1 VNNKTIN
8 ILIQAIFLYFIQVL
22 VFNHIEIGLYIKL
35 YPYIAFVLLYPLSEN
50 RFGLFIS
57 SFLFGLLIDLS
68 AGTGGINAMAMTLCA
83 YLRLPILKFVLGN
96 NDIDYNNFH
105 LRQIP
110 LDKGMSF
117 IFLITLIFCLTL
129 YSLSYF
135 SFSYMSSIL
144 LKSVLSSLATFFI
157 LILGIF
163 TFTKPR

>member
-1 VNNKTIN
+1 MNNRTIN
-8 ILIQAIFLYFIQVL
+8 ILIQGIFLYFLQIL
-22 VFNHIEIGLYIKL
+22 VFNHIEIGPYIKL
-35 YPYIAFVLLYPLSEN
+35 YPYIAFVLLYPLTEN

-57 SFLFGLLIDLS
+57 SFVFGLLIDIS
-68 AGTGGINAMAMTLCA
+68 AGTGGINAMSMTLCA

-110 LDKGMSF
+110 LDKGLSF
-117 IFLITLIFCLTL
+117 IFLMTLIFCLML
-129 YSLSYF
+129 YSMSYF
-135 SFSYMSSIL
+135 STEYIGSII
-144 LKSVLSSLATFFI
+144 LKSLLSTFATFFI